1 MDYMEFE
8 QYMQNVVEHLNKT
21 KKPGLYDFSDFVSIL
36 SKKVEYEKD
45 YILDTPIEVEWEI
58 TSRCNFKCEY
68 CYHFSIDENI
78 HRKDLSSKQA
88 YEIINQLVQC
98 NVLVVRLEGGEP
110 FLRPDIIDIIKEIK
124 RNRIGLYILTNAS
137 LITQDNAE
145 SLAEILNPITDH
157 VQVSFDSLQENIF
170 NEITSTKLRNSVIDG
185 LSNLNKTKV
194 IPIIISMVVTEKN
207 INEIVPIYEFISQF
221 QSVIKFNVSPAL
233 SIGNYQG
240 FRLSKE
246 LLLPQYKRLFSI
258 YEEKGGP
265 IIDPMLGHAF
275 HLDFYKKYI
284 IEHQNE
290 FTKYDNRYPKAGR
303 SMLTIASDGTIYGE
317 HNMTYSEMC
326 MGNILEGSLLDI
338 WANRKWNIIRNGRD
352 EQSECRKCD
361 MNIYCSQRSIGIAYS
376 KYRTIQ
382 AKDPNC
388 LYVSN
393 GQIAD

>member
-157 VQVSFDSLQENIF
+157 VQVSFDSLQEDIF
-170 NEITSTKLRNSVIDG
+170 N
-185 LSNLNKTKV
+185 
-194 IPIIISMVVTEKN
+194 
-207 INEIVPIYEFISQF
+207 
-221 QSVIKFNVSPAL
+221 
-233 SIGNYQG
+233 
-240 FRLSKE
+240 
-246 LLLPQYKRLFSI
+246 
-258 YEEKGGP
+258 
-265 IIDPMLGHAF
+265 
-275 HLDFYKKYI
+275 
-284 IEHQNE
+284 
-290 FTKYDNRYPKAGR
+290 
-303 SMLTIASDGTIYGE
+303 
-317 HNMTYSEMC
+317 
-326 MGNILEGSLLDI
+326 
-338 WANRKWNIIRNGRD
+338 
-352 EQSECRKCD
+352 
-361 MNIYCSQRSIGIAYS
+361 
-376 KYRTIQ
+376 
-382 AKDPNC
+382 
-388 LYVSN
+388 
-393 GQIAD
+393 